1 MIDTITKEEMKKML
15 EETLGSY
22 LRVDRASPN
31 VGYTDYDYLEEE
43 EYNDI
48 TEDMLYEFNK
58 LIINK
63 RTLKIK
69 KIKENLK

>member
-1 MIDTITKEEMKKML
+1 MNDEITKEEMVKILKEQL
-15 EETLGSY
+15 DSY
-22 LRVDRASPN
+22 LRVDRAGPN

-43 EYNDI
+43 EYDKI